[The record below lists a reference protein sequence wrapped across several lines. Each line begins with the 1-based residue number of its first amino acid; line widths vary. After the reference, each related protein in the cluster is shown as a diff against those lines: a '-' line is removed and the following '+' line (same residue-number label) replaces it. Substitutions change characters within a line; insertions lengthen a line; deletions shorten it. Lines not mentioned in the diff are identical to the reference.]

1 MRDQS
6 SLQRSVDYF
15 LSFGAFPGE
24 SSTQRGRRRIVVGY
38 AWIGSVMTIG
48 PIVMDLVAGM
58 PLVAF
63 FNSLIVVVAIPG
75 LFLIRAKP
83 HLFSAITNVVL
94 AIVFCIQLAVTALLG
109 GLWPSGLTVLF
120 GLVIV
125 LAAAI
130 SLSRRATAWWFTAFL
145 ASLVYAALIPN
156 WMDAS
161 YVVDDPTADAVLN
174 ITVTASLT
182 LAVVLYF
189 ARQRD
194 LFQKQSDNL
203 LHNILPAEIADRLKT
218 DTAMIAD
225 HFAETSVVFADVVDF
240 TPMSADMSPAELVGL
255 LNSLFS
261 VFDSFVAELGVEKIK
276 TAGDEYMVAA
286 GVPKP
291 RADHAQAAA
300 DLALRMRDH
309 VAVNRIAGQR
319 IKMRIGIH
327 SGPLVGGVIGT
338 GKFSYDLWGDTVN
351 TASRMESEGVAGAIQ
366 VSPATYE
373 LIRNEYVLTPRGT
386 VTVKGKGDMET
397 FILVSRN

>member
-1 MRDQS
+1 MGEQS
-6 SLQRSVDYF
+6 RLQRSIDYF

-38 AWIGSVMTIG
+38 AWVGSLMTLF
-48 PIVMDLVAGM
+48 PVAVDLMAGM

-63 FNSLIVVVAIPG
+63 FSSLIVVVAIPG

-83 HLFSAITNVVL
+83 HRFAMITNVVL
-94 AIVFCIQLAVTALLG
+94 VIVFGIQLVVTALLG

-130 SLSRRATAWWFTAFL
+130 ALTPRATALWFGAFL
-145 ASLVYAALIPN
+145 SSLIYAALIPN
-156 WMDAS
+156 WIDAR
-161 YVVDDPTADAVLN
+161 YVVEDPTPDAVLN

-194 LFQKQSDNL
+194 RFQKQSDDL
-203 LHNILPAEIADRLKT
+203 LHNILPHEIADRLKD
-218 DTAMIAD
+218 DTSMIAD
-225 HFAETSVVFADVVDF
+225 HFDEASVLFADVVDF
-240 TPMSADMSPAELVGL
+240 TPMSAGMSPSELVGL

-261 VFDSFVAELGVEKIK
+261 VFDSFVAELGIEKIK

-300 DLALRMRDH
+300 ELALRMRDH
-309 VAVNRIAGQR
+309 VAAHRVAGQH
-319 IKMRIGIH
+319 IAMRIGIH
-327 SGPLVGGVIGT
+327 SGPLVGGIIGT
-338 GKFSYDLWGDTVN
+338 GKFAYDLWGDTVN
-351 TASRMESEGVAGAIQ
+351 TASRMESEGVVGAIQ
-366 VSPATYE
+366 VSAATQK
-373 LIRNEYVLTPRGT
+373 LIRDEFVFAPRGKIP
-386 VTVKGKGDMET
+386 VKGKGDMET
-397 FILVSRN
+397 YILISRA